1 MSQNLVRAQ
10 IVDIAVGML
19 VIASLLSVIIYY
31 SFTLQPNQEL
41 AVYVFDLA
49 IVILLVIEF
58 YYRLKASG
66 EGSKFLVKHW
76 YALPAMLPL
85 VLFAY
90 VDYQVPGVDL
100 SLLSFITFFRLF
112 KLYYLLRHFRRNE
125 FAYLTAFLAIT
136 IIFSSISILFVEP
149 SNPQAS
155 IVNIGDALWW
165 SISTMTTVAY
175 GDVYPVTIEG
185 KVIAVILMFAGI
197 GILWTFVAA
206 VSSKLVAEKIEKKA
220 VGRDVYQSIAD
231 AANQPIVMS
240 PEKGGNTAAASK
252 KNTREKSSK
261 KKGGPNYDTLIDMVE
276 ILRNLD
282 QKDYDALVE
291 IITTWKRDDDK
302 KRTMEKEK
310 E

>member
-31 SFTLQPNQEL
+31 SFPLQPNQEL

-100 SLLSFITFFRLF
+100 SLLSFIIFFRLF
-112 KLYYLLRHFRRNE
+112 RLYHLLTHFKRNE

-149 SNPQAS
+149 SNPQVT

-185 KVIAVILMFAGI
+185 RVIAVILMFAGI

-231 AANQPIVMS
+231 AANQPIVCRQRR
-240 PEKGGNTAAASK
+240 AAVPPLLQK
-252 KNTREKSSK
+252 KIQGKNLARRKVAPTMTHS
-261 KKGGPNYDTLIDMVE
+261 LIWSRFLE
-276 ILRNLD
+276 I
-282 QKDYDALVE
+282 
-291 IITTWKRDDDK
+291 
-302 KRTMEKEK
+302 
-310 E
+310 

>member
-1 MSQNLVRAQ
+1 MSQYLVRAK

-41 AVYVFDLA
+41 AIYVFDLA

-85 VLFAY
+85 ILFAF

-112 KLYYLLRHFRRNE
+112 RLYHLLGHFRRNE

-136 IIFSSISILFVEP
+136 IIFSSISILLVEP
-149 SNPQAS
+149 SNPHAN
-155 IVNIGDALWW
+155 IVNAGDAVWW
-165 SISTMTTVAY
+165 SISTMTTAAY
-175 GDVYPVTIEG
+175 GDVYPVTVEG
-185 KVIAVILMFAGI
+185 RVIAVILMFAGI

-206 VSSKLVAEKIEKKA
+206 VSSKLVAEKIEKKGDDHG
-220 VGRDVYQSIAD
+220 VSRSRVNAD
-231 AANQPIVMS
+231 NQPLGMS
-240 PEKGGNTAAASK
+240 PEKGGNTAASPK
-252 KNTREKSSK
+252 KSAREKSSK
-261 KKGGPNYDTLIDMVE
+261 KKAGPNYNALMDMVE
-276 ILRNLD
+276 ILRKLD

-302 KRTMEKEK
+302 KMTMEKEK
-310 E
+310 G

>member
-41 AVYVFDLA
+41 AVYIFDLA
-49 IVILLVIEF
+49 IVILLGVEF

-85 VLFAY
+85 ILFAY
-90 VDYQVPGVDL
+90 VDDQVPGVDL

-112 KLYYLLRHFRRNE
+112 KLYHLLRHFRRNE

-149 SNPQAS
+149 SSPQAN

-165 SISTMTTVAY
+165 SISIC
-175 GDVYPVTIEG
+175 P
-185 KVIAVILMFAGI
+185 GI
-197 GILWTFVAA
+197 PRL
-206 VSSKLVAEKIEKKA
+206 
-220 VGRDVYQSIAD
+220 
-231 AANQPIVMS
+231 
-240 PEKGGNTAAASK
+240 
-252 KNTREKSSK
+252 
-261 KKGGPNYDTLIDMVE
+261 
-276 ILRNLD
+276 
-282 QKDYDALVE
+282 
-291 IITTWKRDDDK
+291 
-302 KRTMEKEK
+302 
-310 E
+310 

>member
-1 MSQNLVRAQ
+1 
-10 IVDIAVGML
+10 
-19 VIASLLSVIIYY
+19 
-31 SFTLQPNQEL
+31 
-41 AVYVFDLA
+41 
-49 IVILLVIEF
+49 
-58 YYRLKASG
+58 
-66 EGSKFLVKHW
+66 
-76 YALPAMLPL
+76 
-85 VLFAY
+85 
-90 VDYQVPGVDL
+90 
-100 SLLSFITFFRLF
+100 
-112 KLYYLLRHFRRNE
+112 
-125 FAYLTAFLAIT
+125 LAIT

-149 SNPQAS
+149 NNPQAS

-175 GDVYPVTIEG
+175 GDVYPVTVEG

-231 AANQPIVMS
+231 AANQPSVLS
-240 PEKGGNTAAASK
+240 PEKDNAAPASK

-291 IITTWKRDDDK
+291 IITTLKMDDDK
-302 KRTMEKEK
+302 KMTMEKEK